1 MKSKRKVKMTE
12 IEENCRIKRMKKNIE
27 AENGLN
33 EKERKYKNRK
43 RERETEREF
52 SKWSGQKLFRRL
64 FLFT

>member
-1 MKSKRKVKMTE
+1 MKYKRKVKMTE

-27 AENGLN
+27 AENEN